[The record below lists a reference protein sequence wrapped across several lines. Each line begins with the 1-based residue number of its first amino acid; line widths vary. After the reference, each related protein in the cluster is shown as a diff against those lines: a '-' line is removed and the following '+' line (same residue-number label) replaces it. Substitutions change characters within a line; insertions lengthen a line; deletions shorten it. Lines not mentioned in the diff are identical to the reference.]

1 MGAEPHGHERAFVTP
16 VYHDP
21 QTGRY
26 VDLEL
31 PTITVKLQGVN
42 RRAITRA
49 PIGSVEGSFR
59 VTGSHYNLAPGTYS
73 LRVTRVS
80 VGVVG
85 TASFRGTSFA
95 FYARH
100 SREGTVFVS
109 LFGAPDQRNIMG
121 NQLEPVFSVGPGT
134 LLWGWDQLNPGA
146 LGSHVSFSQQMEGVL
161 GHSLE

>member
-1 MGAEPHGHERAFVTP
+1 MGAEPHGHERSFVTP
-16 VYHDP
+16 TYLDP

-49 PIGSVEGSFR
+49 PRGSVEGSYR
-59 VTGSHYNLAPGTYS
+59 IAGTHYPLAPGTFS
-73 LRVTRVS
+73 LRITRVS

-85 TASFRGTSFA
+85 TASFRGSAYSFHI
-95 FYARH
+95 RH
-100 SREGTVFVS
+100 SRDGTLFTS
-109 LFGAPDQRNIMG
+109 LFGAPDQRHITG
-121 NQLEPVFSVGPGT
+121 NQLEPIIAVGPGT
-134 LLWGWDQLNPGA
+134 LLWGWTGLNPAGM
-146 LGSHVSFSQQMEGVL
+146 GTHISFTQTIEGVL